1 VTILA
6 SHLRSLAAD
15 LLRAA
20 DAMQALEAERDEY
33 KRMARL
39 ACEIIERE
47 AMPISYADRTQIDVF
62 MSKTGE

>member
-1 VTILA
+1 MTCQCETCRLHDRLA
-6 SHLRSLAAD
+6 EVLK
-15 LLRAA
+15 
-20 DAMQALEAERDEY
+20 ERDEY

-47 AMPISYADRTQIDVF
+47 AMPISYADRVQIDVF

>member
-1 VTILA
+1 MTCGCEICIL
-6 SHLRSLAAD
+6 HDRLAEV
-15 LLRAA
+15 LK
-20 DAMQALEAERDEY
+20 ERDEY

-47 AMPISYADRTQIDVF
+47 SIEVSYADRVQIDVF